1 MVKSKRKAVGLCME
15 CLGTMLGVMVTLLL
29 LAGLVHSD
37 DNPGAPK
44 DIDKN
49 NPGVQ
54 NATLLAIYDY
64 NNRSNDIYLYKVQ
77 KIQRAQIQVVAGL
90 KYILHIDIGR
100 TVCRKGKPYNFKYC
114 SFQTS
119 PPLMRTLACRFD
131 VWVIPWRHI
140 RNVIV
145 NNCQ

>member
-1 MVKSKRKAVGLCME
+1 
-15 CLGTMLGVMVTLLL
+15 MLMVTLLL

-37 DNPGAPK
+37 DEPGAPK
-44 DIDKN
+44 DIDKD

-54 NATLLAIYDY
+54 NATILAIYDY
-64 NNRSNDIYLYKVQ
+64 NNRSNDIYLYKVR

-90 KYILHIDIGR
+90 KYILHIEIGR
-100 TVCRKGKPYNFKYC
+100 TVCRKGKPYNFKFC

-119 PPLMRTLACRFD
+119 PPLIKTLACRFD

-140 RNVIV
+140 WNVIL